1 MAMSGFLIFA
11 VFGVVLI
18 GAFFVML
25 GKRRDYDAN
34 ETEADKLSDADF
46 RRIEFGDED
55 I

>member
-1 MAMSGFLIFA
+1 MGFLLFA
-11 VFGVVLI
+11 LFGLLLI
-18 GAFFVML
+18 GVFFVLL
-25 GKRRDYDAN
+25 GRRRDYDAN